1 LRPRLN
7 SWEIVAQ
14 FYPGGWHGSRSRA
27 NIAVFLSDR
36 SVKGQ
41 SDCGHFDLA
50 DRGTRVSIRCQAI
63 PTLNAHAIRSAG
75 KAIWPRSLHDKVCP
89 SWASG
94 EPRVRLLA
102 EGTLGRGVNP
112 SGTTVPA
119 RGWARMRSRPSA
131 DVALT

>member
-1 LRPRLN
+1 LRPRPN
-7 SWEIVAQ
+7 SWEIVTQ
-14 FYPGGWHGSRSRA
+14 FYPGGWHSSRSGA
-27 NIAVFLSDR
+27 NNAVFLSDR
-36 SVKGQ
+36 SVKVR

-50 DRGTRVSIRCQAI
+50 DRGTRVRIRCLTI
-63 PTLNAHAIRSAG
+63 PALNAHAIRSAG

-102 EGTLGRGVNP
+102 EGTLRRDVNP
-112 SGTTVPA
+112 FGTTVPV